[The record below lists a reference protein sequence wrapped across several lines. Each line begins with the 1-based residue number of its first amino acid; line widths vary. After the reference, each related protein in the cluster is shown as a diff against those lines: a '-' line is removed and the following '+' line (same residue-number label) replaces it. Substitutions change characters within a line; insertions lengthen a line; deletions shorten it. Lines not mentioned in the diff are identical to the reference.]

1 MEMLQTIRKTD
12 LARNTSQVI
21 RNVLRGQTAVVES
34 HGQPEVAIVD
44 IIDYQIQRA
53 ALNYYAQQPAVS
65 EADDFSDQAFA
76 AIRDDQERY
85 SRVLALYLA
94 ELISLSR
101 SAEVLKLP
109 TFDLRLR
116 FVRLGIPLRLGPK
129 TVEELEE
136 DVRNAEIWANQTN
149 P

>member
-65 EADDFSDQAFA
+65 EADDFSDRAFT
-76 AIRDDQERY
+76 AIRDDQERFNQVIAY
-85 SRVLALYLA
+85 YLA
-94 ELISLSR
+94 ELISLGR
-101 SAEVLKLP
+101 MAELLGLP
-109 TFDLRLR
+109 AFDLRLR
-116 FVRLGIPLRLGPK
+116 FVRLGIPLRLGPR
-129 TVEELEE
+129 TIEEAQEE
-136 DVRNAEIWANQTN
+136 IKAAHEWEKKSL
-149 P
+149 